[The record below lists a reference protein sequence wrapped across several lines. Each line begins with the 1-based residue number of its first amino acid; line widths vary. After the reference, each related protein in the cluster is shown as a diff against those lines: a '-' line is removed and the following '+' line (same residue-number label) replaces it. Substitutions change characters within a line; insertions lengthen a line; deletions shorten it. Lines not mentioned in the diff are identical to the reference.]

1 MQRNIIKSNTY
12 PYCVWMY
19 TLGDYDKQDYSMEKE
34 ISEFKNTAVVTLK
47 REEKT
52 KSPVEKLLYS
62 GNSDFLSN
70 ELYLEYDL
78 YINDEKIDGKYLYL
92 YEGCILESKTLKEI
106 TEEDIINFLNEVM
119 EKKDF
124 LPRTF

>member
-1 MQRNIIKSNTY
+1 
-12 PYCVWMY
+12 
-19 TLGDYDKQDYSMEKE
+19 MEKKVNR
-34 ISEFKNTAVVTLK
+34 FKNTAVVTLK

-62 GNSDFLSN
+62 GKSDILSN

-119 EKKDF
+119 EKRFSSQD
-124 LPRTF
+124 LLTLYEE

>member
-1 MQRNIIKSNTY
+1 
-12 PYCVWMY
+12 
-19 TLGDYDKQDYSMEKE
+19 MEKKVNR
-34 ISEFKNTAVVTLK
+34 FKNTAVVTLK

-62 GNSDFLSN
+62 GKSDILSN

-119 EKKDF
+119 KKKDF